1 MNIFLK
7 KLHRKYTQ
15 GFTLVEI
22 LVVLGLFS
30 SVMTIA
36 AGALFTTQSVNT
48 RLQESQAI
56 LDNVNLSVE
65 TITRDIRY
73 GSNFHCDTGTTT
85 AVSINLRQNCL
96 FSSGGNTAIYFK
108 PTTALSDSD
117 RVAYYVAG
125 GILYKDEYI
134 SGATTTYQITANDI
148 TVQSL
153 IFYVVGANTATGV
166 GEDVAVLGVE
176 QHDYLQP
183 LVTLVIAGETKPAEK
198 FFNADGTLKNSTKF
212 TIETSVSSRKLDN

>member
-1 MNIFLK
+1 MNNFFK
-7 KLHRKYTQ
+7 KLHRQYAQ

-30 SVMTIA
+30 SIMTIA
-36 AGALFTTQSVNT
+36 AGALFTTQAVNT
-48 RLQESQAI
+48 RLQETQAV

-73 GSNFHCDTGTTT
+73 GAIFHCDTSTST
-85 AVSINLRQNCL
+85 AVSITLRKNCP
-96 FSSGGNTAIYFK
+96 FTSGGNVAIYFK
-108 PTTALSDSD
+108 PTTAVNDSD

-125 GILYKDEYI
+125 GVLYKDEYVL
-134 SGATTTYQITANDI
+134 GATTTYQITASDI

-166 GEDVAVLGVE
+166 GRDVGEA
-176 QHDYLQP
+176 HDFSQP
-183 LVTLVIAGETKPAEK
+183 LVTVVVAGETIPAK
-198 FFNADGTLKNSTKF
+198 KVFNTNGTLKNSTKF